1 MKLSLSALLLQVF
14 SFVAFAAFAEGSW
27 RVHPVYS
34 APVSRVVDTP
44 SDLFV
49 LAGGSL
55 FGYDKES
62 DERCSYTVENL
73 LSSSA
78 DISDIYYDASAD
90 RILIAYSDGNIDILY
105 GKPSPERVVNIPD
118 IVASSVTGSHA
129 IRGAA
134 FDADTAFV
142 ATDFGLVKLDLANG
156 ETLASGRYPE
166 AVTGVALTSSHII
179 IKYGTGFYSIPR
191 GARIVSA
198 DAFRRMGSWSDIT
211 ELRTL
216 GPGRL
221 IANNRGTVYTLRV
234 DDGATATSSAHE
246 LARGASSKAFMV
258 TGDGNVR
265 FAAGGNL
272 YEVAPDGSMTL
283 LAPLHDDIASDAI
296 GCFGSLDNIWAASL
310 EGIACYGYD
319 GDGKWTLRADRY
331 RPESLS
337 VKRVA
342 FITPGADDSRVY
354 FSNLGPTVYRLGFTT
369 GDEGLTVVQ
378 NATLLD
384 LDDGSM
390 TDVTAYPA
398 DAKYSLTA
406 SNQLGYGRY
415 PLAPTVMAED
425 PDDPGVY
432 WLGTGNDGL
441 YRIAGG
447 QLDGR
452 YDQDNAPFVPEWGC
466 RVYSVTFDRG
476 GNMWVASH
484 TGASSSGIAVLPA
497 EKRRRHPS
505 EITPDDWIVVDIP
518 GYKSNKDV
526 RVLHCR
532 RSDMIFIVDANKGVQ
547 LVAIDTRGTFGDLS
561 DDIVR
566 VWDTLTDQD
575 GKTFAPDR
583 HSALAED
590 LGGRV
595 WLGTS
600 GGVIELPYPQ
610 QAVTNSLT
618 VTHVKVPRR
627 DGTNSADY
635 LLESD
640 LVYDIAVDHADR
652 KWLATEGS
660 GVFIV
665 TPRGDEIIENFTSA
679 NSPLPSNRVNAVYC
693 SPRSNAVFFGTDRG
707 VVEYA
712 SSASPA
718 AQDYDDILVYPNP
731 VRPGHSG
738 PVTITGLKDGSL
750 VKIANAAGRVLWQ
763 GRSEGGMCRWPIT
776 DSGGRRVPSGVY
788 FILASQSG
796 PDIDTSGAVARVAVV
811 N

>member
-1 MKLSLSALLLQVF
+1 MKLPLSALLL
-14 SFVAFAAFAEGSW
+14 SLLSLVASAKGNW
-27 RVHPVYS
+27 TVHPVYS
-34 APVSRVVDTP
+34 APVSRVLETSTDVF
-44 SDLFV
+44 L

-62 DERCSYTVENL
+62 DERRSYTSDNY
-73 LSSSA
+73 LSSAA
-78 DISDIYYDASAD
+78 DIADIFYDAAAD
-90 RILIAYSDGNIDILY
+90 RVMLAYTDGNIDILY
-105 GKPSPERVVNIPD
+105 GKPEPERVVNIPD
-118 IVASSVTGSHA
+118 IAASSIVGSHA
-129 IRGAA
+129 VRDVA
-134 FDADTAFV
+134 FDGDTAFV
-142 ATDFGLVKLDLANG
+142 ATDFGLVKLDLAKG
-156 ETLASGRYPE
+156 ETLASGRYPK
-166 AVTGVALTSSHII
+166 AVTGVALTPGHII
-179 IKYGTGFYSIPR
+179 VKYDNGFYSIPR
-191 GARIVSA
+191 GERIVSV
-198 DAFRRMGSWSDIT
+198 DGFRRIGSWSDLT
-211 ELRTL
+211 ELHAL
-216 GPGRL
+216 SPNLL
-221 IANNRGTVYTLRV
+221 ITNNRGTIYTLRV
-234 DDGATATSSAHE
+234 NDTATGVSSARE
-246 LARGASSKAFMV
+246 LTGGAPVSKAFIH
-258 TGDGNVR
+258 TPEGNVR
-265 FAAGGNL
+265 FSAKGNL
-272 YEVAPDGSMTL
+272 YEVTSDGTMTL
-283 LAPLHDDIASDAI
+283 LAQLVDDIASDAI
-296 GCFGSLDNIWAASL
+296 GCLGDLGHIWGASR
-310 EGIACYGYD
+310 EGLVCYGYD
-319 GDGKWTLRADRY
+319 GAGNWTLRSDRY
-331 RPESLS
+331 RPEALS

-369 GDEGLTVVQ
+369 GDEGLAVVQ

-384 LDDGSM
+384 LEDGTM

-398 DAKYSLTA
+398 DAKYELTA

-441 YRIAGG
+441 YRIASGE
-447 QLDGR
+447 LDGR

-484 TGASSSGIAVLPA
+484 TGGSSSGIAVLPA

-505 EITPDDWIVVDIP
+505 EVTAADWVKVDIP

-532 RSDMIFIVDANKGVQ
+532 RSDMIFIVDANKGIQ

-566 VWDTLTDQD
+566 VWDSLIDQD

-583 HSALAED
+583 HSALVED

-610 QAVTNSLT
+610 QAATNSLT

-660 GVFIV
+660 GVFLV
-665 TPRGDEIIENFTSA
+665 SPRGDEIIENFTSA

-718 AQDYDDILVYPNP
+718 AEDYDDILVYPNP
-731 VRPGHSG
+731 VRPEHSG

-763 GRSEGGMCRWPIT
+763 GRSEGGMCRWPVT
-776 DSGGRRVPSGVY
+776 DNGGRRVPSGVY

-796 PDIDTSGAVARVAVV
+796 PDIDSSGAVARVAVV